1 MIRTL
6 SELIDTQQPGWG
18 IVSDWIG
25 KAANKVEILPKD
37 QKRAEVTLVE
47 TQVTTRSLMGAIIYE
62 TGGLLVDDGWI
73 RILGSGS
80 DAMKRTLSEWNKG
93 KTFAEY
99 GEIPPYLFV
108 ADDVI
113 GGLFAI
119 NGGFLGKDAGNIY
132 YFAADSL
139 EWFPMEISY
148 TEFLLFCFEGKLDQF
163 YEDVRWNGWRNDVK
177 ELGADYAYT
186 FYPFLWTEE
195 GQDVN
200 KVNRAVVSM
209 EEAYNFNLDMKEQ
222 MEG

>member
-1 MIRTL
+1 MRTL
-6 SELIDTQQPGWG
+6 DELINKDESGWD
-18 IVSDWIG
+18 IVSDWIS
-25 KAANKVEILPKD
+25 KAANNIEVLPKD
-37 QKRAEVTLVE
+37 QKRAEETLVQA
-47 TQVTTRSLMGAIIYE
+47 QVTTRSLMGAIIYE
-62 TGGLLVDDGWI
+62 TGGILIDNGWI

-80 DAMKRTLSEWNKG
+80 EKMNRTLSEWNKG

-99 GEIPPYLFV
+99 GEVPPYLFI
-108 ADDVI
+108 ADDAI

-163 YEDVRWNGWRNDVK
+163 YEDVRWNSWNDDVK
-177 ELGADYAYT
+177 NLGADHAYT

-200 KVNRAVVSM
+200 KVERTVVSI

-222 MEG
+222 MEQ